1 MKNQIEKILIIVV
14 VIVLVPQIALASF
27 WNPFSWF
34 KNSNQTIEVVEPTKP
49 VSTDKNIETIP
60 KKITEP
66 KNTETEKPVVKV
78 VEKIVTVPDSTL
90 QERIRVLELENQQLK
105 LQLEKLNAL
114 QKQVQ
119 LQKQEIESL
128 RNAPVFSKENECK
141 EAKEIISAYLNKATD
156 LIERKNKELTDYD
169 LNHQNQPKYQKDID
183 AIKNKYNAEG
193 RKIDQEKKSAETKV
207 QIYCD

>member
-1 MKNQIEKILIIVV
+1 M
-14 VIVLVPQIALASF
+14 
-27 WNPFSWF
+27 
-34 KNSNQTIEVVEPTKP
+34 
-49 VSTDKNIETIP
+49 
-60 KKITEP
+60 
-66 KNTETEKPVVKV
+66 
-78 VEKIVTVPDSTL
+78 EKIVTVPDSTL